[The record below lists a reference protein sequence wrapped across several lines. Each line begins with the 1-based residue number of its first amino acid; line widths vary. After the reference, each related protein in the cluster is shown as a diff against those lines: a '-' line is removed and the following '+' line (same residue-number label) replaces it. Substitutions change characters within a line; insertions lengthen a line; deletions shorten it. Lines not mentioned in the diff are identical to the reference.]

1 MATAAANQIK
11 ARHLPALD
19 DSARQL
25 VLAAAHPVDHSLVEI
40 IELVALSGE
49 IARRKMESKRGLL
62 WWRMCNSSS
71 SSSSSHRY
79 VASGRQNRMIQLPAR
94 EHIVQVRDVAWD
106 AAWNLEPKRGRP

>member
-49 IARRKMESKRGLL
+49 IGEGKRARWGSCGGNKQQSSLRREQSRESDVLAF
-62 WWRMCNSSS
+62 S
-71 SSSSSHRY
+71 
-79 VASGRQNRMIQLPAR
+79 AR
-94 EHIVQVRDVAWD
+94 AYCPGSRDVARD
-106 AAWNLEPKRGRP
+106 VRNRSAGGRRRQTGDL